1 MNYSTYNISLDIHET
16 ASQVS
21 LNVKRGD
28 TARRICAVLTEGGKP
43 YKIESLE
50 ENAING
56 CSVVFRAKKP
66 ADRNGDRKNVYNDA
80 NIINNQIVY
89 DITAENTEV
98 AGVADCEFT
107 VIGAD
112 KNVITSPK
120 FTLVIDNTVTLDGEI
135 AEIGSDEMTALS
147 ALVAETTNAL
157 GTTNSE
163 LQTVREVIKDVNAI
177 RNEIKNKLDN
187 NEFVGEQGATFIPK
201 VSATGVISWDNDK
214 GLANPEV
221 VNIRGQQGEPGNTP
235 YIKNGIWWIGD
246 TDTGIR
252 AQGIDGYSPYIGT
265 DGNWMIMGNYN
276 SGVPATGPAPIKGV
290 DYYTEADKEEFR
302 NTLSSELLQFAN
314 AIKGTSSG
322 SVIRVEDVSPVK
334 HPVKAK
340 VTPSTAKVIV
350 SGKNLVNDADT
361 HSFTRFWYLPIYDIV
376 SGCIG
381 KRIAVSYEMK
391 LDSLVADTNQMSN
404 YAYQGQGVSINSVHE
419 FVPTSEWQRFSF
431 VTTVVDLGI
440 VNTSYSRGAI
450 AFYDKKGEN
459 VYSIRNIQI
468 ELGSEATEYEPY
480 EGATYTPNTDGT
492 VEIVSVSPT
501 MTLLTDNANAT
512 IECEYNRDTNK
523 VIAELLAGGGT
534 SSRISSVNLLSANWQ
549 GTESPYSQ
557 VVSINGVT
565 EYSKVDLN
573 PSVQQLAIFHDK
585 DIEFVTENEDGIVTV
600 YCIGQKPSANYEMQ
614 VTITEVNSNG

>member
-43 YKIESLE
+43 YKIESLK

-89 DITAENTEV
+89 DLTAENTEV

-135 AEIGSDEMTALS
+135 AEIGHDEMSALS
-147 ALVAETTNAL
+147 ELVADTTSAL
-157 GTTNSE
+157 GTLNAELPNLYAAIGNADAIYSE
-163 LQTVREVIKDVNAI
+163 VKD
-177 RNEIKNKLDN
+177 KLDN
-187 NEFVGEQGATFIPK
+187 DEFVGEKGDDGATFTPK
-201 VSATGVISWDNDK
+201 VSTAGVISWDNDK
-214 GLANPEV
+214 GLTNPAV
-221 VNIRGQQGEPGNTP
+221 VNIRGPQGVQGLQGDTP
-235 YIKNGIWWIGD
+235 YIKNGMWWIGD
-246 TDTGIR
+246 TDTE
-252 AQGIDGYSPYIGT
+252 
-265 DGNWMIMGNYN
+265 
-276 SGVPATGPAPIKGV
+276 VPATGPAPIKGV

-302 NTLSSELLQFAN
+302 QALSTELLQSAN

-322 SVIRVEDVSPVK
+322 AVIRVEDVSPIE
-334 HPVKAK
+334 HTVKAK
-340 VTPSTAKVIV
+340 VTPSTARVIIR
-350 SGKNLVNDADT
+350 GKNLVNDVET
-361 HSFTRFWYLPIYDIV
+361 HSFTRFWQLPIYSMI
-376 SGCIG
+376 SGCVG

-391 LDSLVADTNQMSN
+391 LDTLVADTNQMSN
-404 YAYQGQGVSINSVHE
+404 YAYQGQGISINSVHE
-419 FVPTSEWQRFSF
+419 FVPTTEWQRFSF

-440 VNTSYSRGAI
+440 QNTSWSTGAI

-480 EGATYTPNTDGT
+480 EGATYTPNEDGT
-492 VEIVSVSPT
+492 VEITSVSPT

-534 SSRISSVNLLSANWQ
+534 SSRISYINLLSANWQ
-549 GTESPYSQ
+549 GTASPYSQ
-557 VVSINGVT
+557 VVSINGIT

-600 YCIGQKPSANYEMQ
+600 YCIGQKPTANYEMQ